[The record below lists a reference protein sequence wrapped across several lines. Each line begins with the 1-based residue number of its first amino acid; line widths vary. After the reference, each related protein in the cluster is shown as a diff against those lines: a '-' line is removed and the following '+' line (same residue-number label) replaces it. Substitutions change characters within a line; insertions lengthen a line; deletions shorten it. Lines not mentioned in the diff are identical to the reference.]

1 MAGVDVTA
9 LRPVGEFG
17 SLAWCEACARYGV
30 QLLRDGDLPA
40 GIEWGFSEI
49 YTHPPA
55 RLLAGGR
62 EMCAYYIMVKDGE
75 ITGGDGAPAAC
86 RALPGFHVRM
96 PWAAICNQSRSKYG
110 RAGQRQRAAD
120 ERVLY
125 AAIEARVGRPNPL
138 GLGGG
143 PKAVWPSEVAAALGK
158 GAEEG
163 GGLHNIAA
171 SLQAPSPEFADLP
184 TTELGVPLFAAMT
197 DAQQQEFLALCA
209 VAPSGQD
216 AG

>member
-1 MAGVDVTA
+1 MAEIDMAA

-30 QLLRDGDLPA
+30 QMLRDADLPD
-40 GIEWGFSEI
+40 GIAWGFSEI

-55 RLLAGGR
+55 RLLADGR
-62 EMCAYYIMVKDGE
+62 EVSAYYIMVNNGE

-120 ERVLY
+120 ERILY

-143 PKAVWPSEVAAALGK
+143 PKAVWPPAVAAALGK

-171 SLQAPSPEFADLP
+171 SLQAPSPEFARLP

-197 DAQQQEFLALCA
+197 EAQQREFLALCA
-209 VAPSGQD
+209 VAPAEQD
-216 AG
+216 PV